1 MEVRSSAARSSLSTK
16 LVKVLPLRNG
26 LGSER
31 HSGHLLEVRAER
43 EERGHDPRP
52 PVPIQW

>member
-43 EERGHDPRP
+43 EE
-52 PVPIQW
+52 